1 MTAQALLL
9 EAVPSLKKNHDLL
22 MEMLM
27 RPDDFT
33 LAALGCSVRA
43 FLEKNGVDIT
53 LDPQRIA
60 RGGVD
65 AYILPRKG
73 RRDNDQEGTGSPPGA
88 GAAVGE

>member
-33 LAALGCSVRA
+33 LAALGCNVRT
-43 FLEKNGVDIT
+43 FLGRNGVDIT
-53 LDPQRIA
+53 LDTRRMK
-60 RGGVD
+60 RGVMVQ
-65 AYILPRKG
+65 ILP
-73 RRDNDQEGTGSPPGA
+73 PGFQ
-88 GAAVGE
+88 

>member
-33 LAALGCSVRA
+33 LVALGCNVRV
-43 FLEKNGVDIT
+43 FLERNGVDIT
-53 LDPQRIA
+53 LDPLRMKQ
-60 RGGVD
+60 GVM
-65 AYILPRKG
+65 AQELPHSL
-73 RRDNDQEGTGSPPGA
+73 Q
-88 GAAVGE
+88 

>member
-9 EAVPSLKKNHDLL
+9 EVVPSLKKNHDLL

-53 LDPQRIA
+53 LDPQRMKQ
-60 RGGVD
+60 GVM
-65 AYILPRKG
+65 IQTLPPSF
-73 RRDNDQEGTGSPPGA
+73 Q
-88 GAAVGE
+88 

>member
-43 FLEKNGVDIT
+43 FL
-53 LDPQRIA
+53 DPQRMKQGIM
-60 RGGVD
+60 VQK
-65 AYILPRKG
+65 LPPDLR
-73 RRDNDQEGTGSPPGA
+73 
-88 GAAVGE
+88 

>member
-1 MTAQALLL
+1 
-9 EAVPSLKKNHDLL
+9 

-53 LDPQRIA
+53 LDPQRMKQGIM
-60 RGGVD
+60 VQK
-65 AYILPRKG
+65 LPPDLR
-73 RRDNDQEGTGSPPGA
+73 
-88 GAAVGE
+88 

>member
-33 LAALGCSVRA
+33 LALSGAVFVRSW
-43 FLEKNGVDIT
+43 
-53 LDPQRIA
+53 
-60 RGGVD
+60 
-65 AYILPRKG
+65 
-73 RRDNDQEGTGSPPGA
+73 RRTGWTSRWIPSA
-88 GAAVGE
+88 